1 MSEER
6 KNKVISA
13 SVTTLVMGLLFLI
26 LLFCS
31 FSYQNP
37 PPAPKKV
44 IFIELTDLGG
54 GGGGGNQAD
63 AKSANNVSASPNMAT
78 QNSEE
83 APTVVSNPNPVKNAN
98 TNPVVNTPKPDQNA
112 IFRPGM
118 GGGSGGGTGT
128 GTGSGTGTGIGPGVG
143 DHSGGGIGYGTG
155 NRGMVRIPDMT
166 IKEEGVVY
174 VEVHVNADGT
184 VKEAKVL
191 NTSKYP
197 TSITSSTIRNECLNR
212 AKNVKYVSGK
222 EELRIIVFKP

>member
-26 LLFCS
+26 LIFCS

-44 IFIELTDLGG
+44 IFIELADLGG

-63 AKSANNVSASPNMAT
+63 AKSATKASSAPNMAT

-83 APTVVSNPNPVKNAN
+83 APSVVTNPNPKPNAN
-98 TNPVVNTPKPDQNA
+98 TTPVINTPKPDNNA
-112 IFRPGM
+112 MFRPGM

-128 GTGSGTGTGIGPGVG
+128 GTGSGTGTGIGPGTG
-143 DHSGGGIGYGTG
+143 DHSGGGIGYGVG

-184 VKEAKVL
+184 VQDAKVL

-197 TSITSSTIRNECLNR
+197 TSITSAAIRNECLNR